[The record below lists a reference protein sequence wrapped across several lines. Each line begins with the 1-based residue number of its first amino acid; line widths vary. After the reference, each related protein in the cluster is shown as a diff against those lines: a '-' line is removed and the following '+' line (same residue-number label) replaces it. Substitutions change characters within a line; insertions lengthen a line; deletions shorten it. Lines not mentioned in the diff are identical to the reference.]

1 MGCVSGFPA
10 GSPDSCNYFS
20 LIKKSTCSRPPPSG
34 RQVPL
39 SSCSSDCDLLNTA
52 PLPALTFFTAPCH
65 NTERARIMWTQ
76 TLVGPSIR
84 QPFTRQRRLNQMD
97 RPCFLSSA
105 IPRGFLQP
113 IWSPLR
119 KASFTPDASVLKDPL
134 PLKWLFWVLLETTTL
149 R

>member
-10 GSPDSCNYFS
+10 GSLDSCNYFL
-20 LIKKSTCSRPPPSG
+20 LIKKPTCSRPPSG

-52 PLPALTFFTAPCH
+52 LIPALAFFTAPCH
-65 NTERARIMWTQ
+65 STEQARVMWPQ
-76 TLVGPSIR
+76 ALVGPSIR
-84 QPFTRQRRLNQMD
+84 QPFTRQRRLQQMD
-97 RPCFLSSA
+97 SPCSVSPA

-113 IWSPLR
+113 VWSPPR

-134 PLKWLFWVLLETTTL
+134 PLKWLFWVLLGTTTL